1 MLPYMSQYAD
11 FESLFE
17 TGVGMEGKI
26 VDLANLANQMHA
38 IGKYKHAT
46 APVSNSTLYIFALC
60 IIKNLIIAQ
69 YANLHNH

>member
-1 MLPYMSQYAD
+1 
-11 FESLFE
+11 
-17 TGVGMEGKI
+17 MEGKI